1 MLSAFLAYQDVTH
14 GQKAFVIEHDNRF
27 TCSVLHRLGFHWKD
41 TSWDYV
47 ERMLAA
53 IGGFGFFED

>member
-1 MLSAFLAYQDVTH
+1 MKGDHYIKSLEVLSGVQYFAW
-14 GQKAFVIEHDNRF
+14 
-27 TCSVLHRLGFHWKD
+27 SP

-53 IGGFGFFED
+53 IGGFGFFE